1 MWGLGHSLT
10 RLIKP
15 PSNIFEREFLRLGF
29 GIGLFS
35 VLAIILN
42 LLHIPIHWL
51 LFLILG
57 MISPLGILFKV
68 FKKQVKFPKIE
79 MSKENIF
86 FILVMIIFLAHFLI
100 FLKGAFSYPYLE
112 DGDPWDHARSIRYIA
127 AQQTAFEPSTSDEL
141 FKFMDAYPPIFDI
154 LMAVLYQVNGN
165 MIWTLKFFNALIVS
179 LSLVFFYIFAKKLS
193 NNPTKA
199 LIATFILFLIPS
211 YMSHFIWALV
221 MSMALFF
228 PCLYALE
235 SIKDDPKWKYIAA
248 VMIGALLVSQPSM
261 AFVLSIMLFLYWI
274 VKSIMYQNTNKN
286 ILVAGL
292 LGIILSSLW
301 WLPIYFRWGSPIENE
316 WAGVYSPNMVENQ
329 KRIGQFSPG
338 FRIIGTA
345 DRVYTFSDFFF
356 VKKTNMINNPI
367 GIGPVLLP
375 LLFLSILYL
384 LLNIK
389 SLFKRENEWKILC
402 LVWLVFTFLGIHGAR
417 LPIQFIAFRFW
428 MLFAIPVSFLVGG
441 VLTEM
446 IGTKTFSRIVLVILV
461 LVGVGITSGIV
472 KYQINTALWGPGYM
486 INEIEY
492 SAYMKF
498 DKEFPE
504 HQKVFS
510 MCQDSTYKLAA
521 YDQDEC
527 LWCQKDV
534 QLRRD
539 FLNQTKTPETIYNFL
554 KNESYKYLLIDLSCT
569 NTWTDWEFQV
579 IIKNLGS
586 SQLFEQAYTFDGI
599 LVLRPK

>member
-1 MWGLGHSLT
+1 MWGLGHGLT

-15 PSNIFEREFLRLGF
+15 PSNPFEKEFLRLGF

-35 VLAIILN
+35 ILAIILN
-42 LLHIPIHWL
+42 LLHIPLHWL

-57 MISPLGILFKV
+57 MISPLGVLFKV

-79 MSKENIF
+79 VSKENIF
-86 FILVMIIFLAHFLI
+86 FVIIIILFLAHFLI
-100 FLKGAFSYPYLE
+100 FLKGSFSYPYLE
-112 DGDPWDHARSIRYIA
+112 DGDPWDHSRSIRYIA
-127 AQQTAFEPSTSDEL
+127 SQKTTFEPSTSDEL

-179 LSLVFFYIFAKKLS
+179 LSLIFFYIFTKKLF
-193 NNPTKA
+193 NDPTKA
-199 LIATFILFLIPS
+199 LIATIILFLIPS

-221 MSMALFF
+221 MSMVLFF

-261 AFVLSIMLFLYWI
+261 AVVLSFMLFLYWI
-274 VKSIMYQNTNKN
+274 VKSIIHHDINKN
-286 ILVAGL
+286 IIIAGL
-292 LGIILSSLW
+292 LGIIISSIW
-301 WLPIYFRWGSPIENE
+301 WLPVYIRWGSPLENE

-329 KRIGQFSPG
+329 KRLGQFSSG

-345 DRVYTFSDFFF
+345 DRIYTFSDFFF
-356 VKKTNMINNPI
+356 VSKTNMINNPI
-367 GIGPVLLP
+367 GIGPILLAI
-375 LLFLSILYL
+375 LFLSIIYL
-384 LLNIK
+384 LFNIK
-389 SLFKRENEWKILC
+389 SLFKVENEWKVLC

-472 KYQINTALWGPGYM
+472 KYQINTSVWGPGYM
-486 INEIEY
+486 INDVEY
-492 SAYMKF
+492 FAYMKF

-504 HQKVFS
+504 HQSVFS
-510 MCQDSTYKLAA
+510 ACSDSTYKLAA

-527 LWCQKDV
+527 LWCPKDV
-534 QLRRD
+534 QIRRT
-539 FLNQTKTPETIYNFL
+539 FVNQTPEDLHSFL
-554 KNESYKYLLIDLSCT
+554 KNESYKYLLIDLSCL
-569 NTWTDWEFQV
+569 NTWDDWEFQV
-579 IIKNLGS
+579 AMMNLGYS
-586 SQLFEQAYTFDGI
+586 NLFEQAYNFNGI
-599 LVLRPK
+599 LVLSPK